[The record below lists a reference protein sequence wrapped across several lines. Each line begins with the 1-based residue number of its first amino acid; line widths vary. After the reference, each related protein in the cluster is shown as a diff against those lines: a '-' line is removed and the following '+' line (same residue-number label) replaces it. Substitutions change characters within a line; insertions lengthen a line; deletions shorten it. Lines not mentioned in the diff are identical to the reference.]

1 MSEAS
6 PNAPLIAR
14 NSLAAD
20 LKAGF
25 FVFLI
30 ALPLCL
36 AIAKASEFPPI
47 AGVMTAIIG
56 GLIVSPL
63 GSARLT
69 IKGPAAGL
77 IVIVLGAVGELGA
90 VNGQFDPQLGYTR
103 TLAVGMVAAAIQI
116 AFGLLRFASVG
127 AAMATSVVHG
137 MMAAIG
143 ITILSKQAHNA
154 LGVTPA
160 AKTPLPL
167 LAEIP
172 ASLGKANVAVTL
184 IGVLSLLVLALWP
197 KWRKAAARVPAPL
210 VVLALAVAI
219 GSALHLAA
227 PGSGTLF
234 GREFASG
241 PDLLVKLP
249 ASLLDAVTPPNFD
262 VVFTGAS
269 IKWIVMFALVG
280 FIESTLSTLAV
291 DSLDPAK
298 RASDLNRDLLALGC
312 GNLVSAAVGGLPMIS
327 EIVRSKANIDAG
339 AQSNKANFFHGAFLL
354 LSIVAVPGLLQ
365 MIPLSA
371 LAAML
376 IMVGLRLGGP
386 KVWLHAWHVGWD
398 QFLMFAV
405 TVVVTLMTDL
415 LKGVGAGLAT
425 KAMLH
430 FLRGVRP
437 GFFFGSRIESAR
449 SGDVLTVKVHGAA
462 VFTML
467 MRLGKVLRGV
477 DGGVRK
483 VVLDLRDCRLI
494 DHTFLARVEGMAAE
508 WPHAALEIALPT
520 NAKSAS
526 HDPQSAR
533 WTV

>member
-6 PNAPLIAR
+6 HATPLNGR
-14 NSLAAD
+14 PSLAAD

-77 IVIVLGAVGELGA
+77 IVIVLGAVTELGT

-103 TLAVGMVAAAIQI
+103 CLAVGMVAAAIQI
-116 AFGLLRFASVG
+116 LFGLLRFASVG
-127 AAMATSVVHG
+127 AAMANSVVHG

-143 ITILSKQAHNA
+143 ITILSKQVHNA
-154 LGVTPA
+154 MGVTPA

-172 ASLGKANVAVTL
+172 ASIGKANVAVTV
-184 IGVLSLLVLALWP
+184 IGVLSILVLALWP
-197 KWRKAAARVPAPL
+197 KWKKAAARVPAPL

-219 GSALHLAA
+219 GAALHLAT
-227 PGSGTLF
+227 PGSGTLL

-249 ASLLDAVTPPNFD
+249 ASLVAAITHPNFD
-262 VVFTGAS
+262 VVFSGAS

-291 DSLDPAK
+291 DSLDPAR
-298 RASDLNRDLLALGC
+298 RASNLNRDLLALGC

-354 LSIVAVPGLLQ
+354 LSIVAVPWLLQ

-386 KVWLHAWHVGWD
+386 KVWAHAWHVGWD
-398 QFLMFAV
+398 QFVMFAV

-415 LKGVGAGLAT
+415 LKGVGAGLVV
-425 KAMLH
+425 KAALH
-430 FLRGVRP
+430 MLRGVRP
-437 GFFFGSRIESAR
+437 GFFFGSRVEATR
-449 SGDVLTVKVHGAA
+449 AGEVMTVTMAGAA

-467 MRLGKVLRGV
+467 LRLGKVLRGV

-483 VVLDLRDCRLI
+483 VVLDLRECRLI

-508 WPHAALEIALPT
+508 WPQAKLEILYPAA
-520 NAKSAS
+520 AKAAS
-526 HDPQSAR
+526 HDAQAAR
-533 WTV
+533 WIV